1 MTVCDDMLKQYICFY
16 VVSAPENSNIPITVS
31 CNSKKVLFVEGET
44 VPIKCSAQTS
54 TMQIGPGQMEVEWKK
69 VSLQI
74 NVRSLIAVEKSM
86 FELLDHSLYWI
97 ISFATAA
104 SILFMK
110 IKY

>member
-1 MTVCDDMLKQYICFY
+1 
-16 VVSAPENSNIPITVS
+16 
-31 CNSKKVLFVEGET
+31 
-44 VPIKCSAQTS
+44 
-54 TMQIGPGQMEVEWKK
+54 MQIGPGQMEVEWKK

-97 ISFATAA
+97 ISFATAP